1 MVSDQ
6 VPGTHHGAFL
16 AARRALEV
24 IGPLVSDTDRTGID
38 VDVEEVHVHDGH
50 GNEPVADSQ
59 ADTTVN
65 NSRLDARLGVIAVP
79 RVAAVSATRP
89 VVVVHDVS
97 HTTHT
102 KAQKGLPQYHTRYR
116 NHIGMQ

>member
-24 IGPLVSDTDRTGID
+24 IGPLVADTDRTGID
-38 VDVEEVHVHDGH
+38 VDVEEVHVHDGD

-89 VVVVHDVS
+89 VVVVHDVKS
-97 HTTHT
+97 LNTHQGPERLTTHV
-102 KAQKGLPQYHTRYR
+102 YR